1 MLKCQK
7 VMINLAFFF
16 CFSFRL
22 GDGHKENNSIEN
34 FNNLQIWQGNIP
46 EAIEHA
52 VKNKCLTE
60 SLVAMS
66 PIGMSQKS
74 LTFNL

>member
-7 VMINLAFFF
+7 SNDKFDILF

-66 PIGMSQKS
+66 PIGMSQK
-74 LTFNL
+74 LLAFNL